1 MDEEYQPTK
10 RPRGRPKKATKVIIL
25 AIYPIILNIQSEE
38 SMDDDD
44 DENFKPTKK
53 KTPAKKAPVG
63 RPPKKTEPKNTSLE
77 DSEAAPPTLA
87 KASSKT
93 DWSQID
99 LSSDA
104 KTKDDK

>member
-25 AIYPIILNIQSEE
+25 AIYLIILYIQSEE
-38 SMDDDD
+38 SMDDD

-63 RPPKKTEPKNTSLE
+63 RPSKKTEPKNTSLE

-93 DWSQID
+93 DWSEID